1 MAVSYGFSSVR
12 LHVNLITLTKLVV
25 PASVRTKTI
34 SNLASARISVPPL
47 VRDAGEDFAQAG
59 EPHRYKWRTD
69 LGATEPYWRGWF
81 TGLSNKFLACKTAKL
96 LLLAG
101 ADRLDKELMVAQMQG
116 EFTRVASLSQG

>member
-1 MAVSYGFSSVR
+1 MIS
-12 LHVNLITLTKLVV
+12 LTVI
-25 PASVRTKTI
+25 PPPRRRSVRTKTV

-47 VRDAGEDFAQAG
+47 VRDATAG
-59 EPHRYKWRTD
+59 EPHRFMWRTD

-81 TGLSNKFLACKTAKL
+81 TGLSSKFLGCRTAKL

-116 EFTRVASLSQG
+116 KLRVECGTAGRSR